1 MTPVGPFHGALVGPS
16 PGLRRYGVP
25 PGGAMDRESAA
36 LANAL
41 VGKPETA
48 PVWELSLFGGTF
60 VAEDDGMVAA
70 VGAPCEVIVEE
81 TRRPGDGRYVVRR
94 GDRIT
99 VRGKVGRGARV
110 VVAWSQVGGVP
121 LRLAEPVSSLATGP
135 LNLCPG
141 PQASLLLLETLI
153 ETPWTVGVHSDRVGL
168 RLNRADAP
176 THAHELPS
184 EPACVGAVQ
193 WTPSGTF
200 LVVGPD
206 GPTLGGYPKVGVVA
220 EGDLDRLGQL
230 APGATIHFQPIGWD
244 EAMALREAARSR
256 LAARIGAIRL
266 HGGLSSR

>member
-1 MTPVGPFHGALVGPS
+1 
-16 PGLRRYGVP
+16 
-25 PGGAMDRESAA
+25 MDRESAA

-41 VGKPETA
+41 VGKPEIA

-60 VAEDDGMVAA
+60 VAEDDGVVAA
-70 VGAPCEVIVEE
+70 VGAPCEVTVGE
-81 TRRPGDGRYVVRR
+81 TRRPGDGRYLVHR
-94 GDRIT
+94 GDPIT
-99 VRGKVGRGARV
+99 VRGKVGRGARI
-110 VVAWSQVGGVP
+110 VVAWSEATGVP
-121 LRLAEPVSSLATGP
+121 LRLAEPVSSLALGP

-141 PQASLLLLETLI
+141 PQVSLLPLEELV

-168 RLNRADAP
+168 RLSRADAP

-193 WTPSGTF
+193 WTPSGTL

-206 GPTLGGYPKVGVVA
+206 GPTLGGYPKVGVVVEA
-220 EGDLDRLGQL
+220 DLDRLGQL

>member
-1 MTPVGPFHGALVGPS
+1 
-16 PGLRRYGVP
+16 
-25 PGGAMDRESAA
+25 MDRESAA

-41 VGKPETA
+41 VGKPESA

-81 TRRPGDGRYVVRR
+81 TRRPGDGRYAVRR

-99 VRGKVGRGARV
+99 VRGKVGRGARI
-110 VVAWSQVGGVP
+110 VVAWSPVGGVP
-121 LRLAEPVSSLATGP
+121 LRLAEPVSSLAVGP

-141 PQASLLLLETLI
+141 PQASFLPLKDLVEI
-153 ETPWTVGVHSDRVGL
+153 PWTVGVHSDRVGL
-168 RLNRADAP
+168 RLSRPDAP

-184 EPACVGAVQ
+184 EPACVGVVQ
-193 WTPSGTF
+193 WTPSGTL

-220 EGDLDRLGQL
+220 EADLDRLGQL
-230 APGATIHFQPIGWD
+230 APGATVQFQAIGWD
-244 EAMALREAARSR
+244 EARAMRESASTRI
-256 LAARIGAIRL
+256 AARIGAIRV